1 MPGSRRAAHPS
12 VGALR
17 FPLTLAAPPP
27 THLPVP
33 LHLPFT
39 ASPSLAPAS
48 RRRRAPGSRPGGAVR
63 QSGTVT
69 LTATDVAAP
78 LARYARR
85 LHAAAGAGHHVA
97 SPLGAWLL
105 LALCATASE
114 GGTRQDLGATLGCDP
129 ADAADLAAALLASP
143 HRVVPAAAAAWI
155 RPGFMT
161 EVVSRWLAG
170 LPAEVETGPLPG
182 QADLDDWARR
192 HTFGLIERFPL
203 QEHDLWLLAATVLAT
218 RVSWERPFDLAP
230 ASALGPSSPWLG
242 RLSRVLRTPD
252 GPGHE
257 QFIAATE
264 AAGDVAVHTA
274 RARGGLLV
282 TSVAAAPDVR
292 AADVLAVAYDLA
304 VARVTR
310 GTAIGATAAGG
321 MVARRSLFDLPLGE
335 GPLWVITEQAAAG
348 PDERCTAVLPAWS
361 ARSDHDLSDPALV
374 RGQAGGDG
382 PVRPGGLRGRRGLG
396 RGGSPVDDRAAP
408 EADPGRRAAVRA
420 PVRGGGGHRRR
431 ARAGPAAR
439 WGSRSV
445 AWPAGV
451 LRVGDAARGRRGLGA
466 RGLSTATAT
475 ASAATIIPAP
485 TPNARW

>member
-1 MPGSRRAAHPS
+1 M
-12 VGALR
+12 
-17 FPLTLAAPPP
+17 
-27 THLPVP
+27 
-33 LHLPFT
+33 
-39 ASPSLAPAS
+39 
-48 RRRRAPGSRPGGAVR
+48 R

-78 LARYARR
+78 LARYACR

-114 GGTRQDLGATLGCDP
+114 GGTRQALGATLGCDP

-143 HRVVPAAAAAWI
+143 HPLVPAAAAAWI

-230 ASALGPSSPWLG
+230 ASALGPTSPWLG

-257 QFIAATE
+257 QFIVATE
-264 AAGDVAVHTA
+264 VAGDVAMHTA
-274 RARGGLLV
+274 HARGGLLV
-282 TSVAAAPDVR
+282 TSVAAAPDVP
-292 AADVLAVAYDLA
+292 AADVLAVADDLA
-304 VARVTR
+304 VAM
-310 GTAIGATAAGG
+310 GLGG
-321 MVARRSLFDLPLGE
+321 RVARRSLFDLPLGE

-361 ARSDHDLSDPALV
+361 ARSEHDLSDPAL
-374 RGQAGGDG
+374 GFAAAAQALAPGDPFEARQAVMARYG
-382 PVRPGGLRGRRGLG
+382 REGFEAAAVSAVGALLSMTVPRRGLIRAAELRFGHPFAVVAVTADEPG
-396 RGGSPVDDRAAP
+396 RGRPPGGAHGPWHGLPVFSAWMTQP
-408 EADPGRRAAVRA
+408 ED
-420 PVRGGGGHRRR
+420 
-431 ARAGPAAR
+431 AG
-439 WGSRSV
+439 
-445 AWPAGV
+445 
-451 LRVGDAARGRRGLGA
+451 D
-466 RGLSTATAT
+466 
-475 ASAATIIPAP
+475 
-485 TPNARW
+485 